1 MAKHA
6 PKKDLLDTLSNYI
19 ASHKGVPVLVG
30 VGLALVGL
38 VLTLIPPLREN
49 AGFWGWL
56 VRSHL
61 FLYIGVIV
69 GLVGILVG
77 DAL

>member
-1 MAKHA
+1 MVKRA

-19 ASHKGVPVLVG
+19 ALHKGVPVLVG

-38 VLTLIPPLREN
+38 ILTLIPALWEN

-61 FLYIGVIV
+61 FLYLGVIV
-69 GLVGILVG
+69 GLMGILVG